1 MSEIIEISD
10 TLQLRAVEECHVAGL
25 YQLVRKNN
33 AWLQQF
39 LDWPQYVN
47 TQEDTYKTV
56 QGNMM
61 LHQRGYAKMF
71 LIFDGEEML
80 GVLSFNQIEPL
91 NKAAYIGYWIDE
103 TQQGKGILSR
113 ALQAFIHHYAGR
125 GEIRRFVIKCRVKNQ
140 ASNQVAQRNGFTLE
154 GCLKQAEFLNGHYDD
169 VNLYAR
175 IIDSSLQ

>member
-1 MSEIIEISD
+1 MSEIIEVND
-10 TLQLRAVEECHVAGL
+10 TLHLRAVEECHVTGL
-25 YQLVRKNN
+25 YQRVRKNS

-39 LDWPQYVN
+39 LDWPQYVKSE
-47 TQEDTYKTV
+47 EDTRKTV
-56 QGNMM
+56 LGNIM

-91 NKAAYIGYWIDE
+91 NKTAYIGYWLDE
-103 TQQGKGILSR
+103 AQQGKGILSR
-113 ALQAFIHHYAGR
+113 ALQAFIHYYAWR
-125 GEIRRFVIKCRVKNQ
+125 GEIRRFVIKCRVKNL
-140 ASNQVAQRNGFTLE
+140 ASNQVALRNGFELE

-175 IIDSSLQ
+175 IIDVPLQ

>member
-1 MSEIIEISD
+1 MSEIIEIDD

-25 YQLVRKNN
+25 YQLVRKNS

-91 NKAAYIGYWIDE
+91 NKAA
-103 TQQGKGILSR
+103 
-113 ALQAFIHHYAGR
+113 
-125 GEIRRFVIKCRVKNQ
+125 
-140 ASNQVAQRNGFTLE
+140 
-154 GCLKQAEFLNGHYDD
+154 
-169 VNLYAR
+169 
-175 IIDSSLQ
+175 